1 MLKDISFLHM
11 VEQLTARNRNVIIV
25 GSEKSQ
31 EKRRIML
38 LKYISGPLIG
48 AIIGY
53 CTNYIAVKML
63 FFPKKEIYVF
73 GKKLPFTP
81 GAIPKGKPRLAK
93 AIGEIVGKTLVTEA
107 DVKEKLLSSEIEE
120 KIVNSIMEG
129 FSTEIHQEIMQISG
143 CSEEVYA
150 TVREKILDSI
160 YGQIQNCLENIEIG
174 AIIAEEGTRII
185 KEKTA
190 GTMLQMFLNED
201 FISSITAPV
210 GAGIQEYILEN
221 GERLIKPELD
231 SKVESLETHSVAEL
245 LQTVDV
251 EEDKLRK
258 TISNSYQKLV
268 QEGMR
273 GIFEQLNLSDMIE
286 EKVNAMSIDELEKLV
301 LTVMKKELDTIVNLG
316 ALIGFVLGL
325 VNIVF

>member
-1 MLKDISFLHM
+1 
-11 VEQLTARNRNVIIV
+11 
-25 GSEKSQ
+25 
-31 EKRRIML
+31 ML

-48 AIIGY
+48 AVIGY

-81 GAIPKGKPRLAK
+81 GAIPKGKTRLAK

-107 DVKEKLLSSEIEE
+107 DMKEKLLSSELEG
-120 KIVNSIMEG
+120 KIVNTVMEA
-129 FSTEIHQEIMQISG
+129 FSKEIRQEIVEISN
-143 CSEEVYA
+143 CSEETYA
-150 TVREKILDSI
+150 SVREIISDSL
-160 YGQIQNCLENIEIG
+160 YDQVQNCLKNVEIG
-174 AIIAEEGTRII
+174 SIIAEEGTRII

-190 GTMLQMFLNED
+190 GTMLQMFLNEE
-201 FISSITAPV
+201 FISSITEPV
-210 GAGIQEYILEN
+210 GAGIQQYILDN

-231 SKVESLETHSVAEL
+231 HKLQTLENHSVTEL
-245 LQTVDV
+245 LQKV
-251 EEDKLRK
+251 EIDEEKLRE
-258 TISNSYQKLV
+258 TISNLYQKLV
-268 QEGMR
+268 QKGMS
-273 GIFEQLNLSDMIE
+273 GLFEQLNLSKMIE

-325 VNIVF
+325 INIVF

>member
-1 MLKDISFLHM
+1 
-11 VEQLTARNRNVIIV
+11 
-25 GSEKSQ
+25 
-31 EKRRIML
+31 ML

-48 AIIGY
+48 AVIGY

-107 DVKEKLLSSEIEE
+107 DMKEKLLSSELEG
-120 KIVNSIMEG
+120 KIVNTVMEA
-129 FSTEIHQEIMQISG
+129 FSKEIRQEIVEISN
-143 CSEEVYA
+143 CSEETYA
-150 TVREKILDSI
+150 SVREKILDSL
-160 YGQIQNCLENIEIG
+160 YDQVQNCLENVEIG
-174 AIIAEEGTRII
+174 SIIAEEGTRII

-190 GTMLQMFLNED
+190 GTMLQMFLNEE
-201 FISSITAPV
+201 FISSITEPV
-210 GAGIQEYILEN
+210 GAGIQQYILDN

-231 SKVESLETHSVAEL
+231 HKIQTLENHSVTEL
-245 LQTVDV
+245 LQKV
-251 EEDKLRK
+251 EIDEEKLRE
-258 TISNSYQKLV
+258 TISNLYQKLV
-268 QEGMR
+268 QKGMS
-273 GIFEQLNLSDMIE
+273 GLFEQLNLSKMIE

-325 VNIVF
+325 INIVF

>member
-1 MLKDISFLHM
+1 
-11 VEQLTARNRNVIIV
+11 
-25 GSEKSQ
+25 
-31 EKRRIML
+31 ML

-48 AIIGY
+48 AVIGY

-81 GAIPKGKPRLAK
+81 GAIPKGKTRLAK

-107 DVKEKLLSSEIEE
+107 DMKEKLLSSELEG
-120 KIVNSIMEG
+120 KIVNTVMEA
-129 FSTEIHQEIMQISG
+129 FSKEIRQEIVGISN
-143 CSEEVYA
+143 CSEETYA
-150 TVREKILDSI
+150 SVREKISDSL
-160 YGQIQNCLENIEIG
+160 YDQVQNCLKNVEIG
-174 AIIAEEGTRII
+174 SIIAEEGTRII

-190 GTMLQMFLNED
+190 GTMLQMFLNEE
-201 FISSITAPV
+201 FISSITEPV
-210 GAGIQEYILEN
+210 GAGIQQYILDN

-231 SKVESLETHSVAEL
+231 HKLQTLENHSVTEL
-245 LQTVDV
+245 LQKV
-251 EEDKLRK
+251 EIDEEKLRE
-258 TISNSYQKLV
+258 TISNLYQKLV
-268 QEGMR
+268 QKGMS
-273 GIFEQLNLSDMIE
+273 GLFEQLNLSKMIE

-325 VNIVF
+325 INIVF

>member
-1 MLKDISFLHM
+1 
-11 VEQLTARNRNVIIV
+11 
-25 GSEKSQ
+25 
-31 EKRRIML
+31 ML

-48 AIIGY
+48 AVIGY

-81 GAIPKGKPRLAK
+81 GAIPKGKTRLAK

-107 DVKEKLLSSEIEE
+107 DMKEKLLSSELEG
-120 KIVNSIMEG
+120 KIVNTVMEA
-129 FSTEIHQEIMQISG
+129 FSKEIRQEIVEISN
-143 CSEEVYA
+143 CSEETYA
-150 TVREKILDSI
+150 SVREKILDSL
-160 YGQIQNCLENIEIG
+160 YDQVQNCLENVEIG
-174 AIIAEEGTRII
+174 SIIAEEGTRII

-190 GTMLQMFLNED
+190 GTMLQMFLNEE
-201 FISSITAPV
+201 FISSITEPV
-210 GAGIQEYILEN
+210 GAGIQQYILDN

-231 SKVESLETHSVAEL
+231 HKIQTLENHSVTEL
-245 LQTVDV
+245 LQKV
-251 EEDKLRK
+251 EIDEEKLRE
-258 TISNSYQKLV
+258 TISNLYQKLV
-268 QEGMR
+268 QKGMS
-273 GIFEQLNLSDMIE
+273 GLFEQLNLSKMIE

-325 VNIVF
+325 INIVF